1 MSKKTAHLR
10 EIIAKKFCLLVFFQI
25 FLLNCSAKAAHINF
39 LPMVS
44 EYYMRRCLNLAEKG
58 FGHVAPNPMV
68 GAVIV
73 CNDQIIGEGY
83 HQQFGGPHAE
93 VNAIASVQDESL
105 LPNSTLY
112 VSLEPCCHYGK
123 TPPCA
128 DLIIEKRIPHVVVC
142 NRDPFPSVNGKGIE
156 KLIMA
161 GVKVE
166 VGLLASEGKWLNRRF
181 FTFHEKKRPYILL
194 KWAQSADGFMDKI
207 RMKADEDPLR
217 ISSPDS
223 IAAMHRFRAGESA
236 IMVGPNTA
244 IMDNPSLTVRY
255 APGNQ
260 PLRILLDRDLNVPAS
275 AHLLDG
281 SVPTLVITSKED
293 IPHRP
298 NVCYVYCD
306 FLGDGSLNLN
316 AFYEL
321 LYRHNVESIIIEGGR
336 LLLQSFLDKGQWDEL
351 RVETNRS
358 LFVRHGVKAPDFK
371 LKENPEIQRFQI
383 QEFGPNEVSFYRKSE
398 QGFGSCT
405 SK

>member
-1 MSKKTAHLR
+1 
-10 EIIAKKFCLLVFFQI
+10 
-25 FLLNCSAKAAHINF
+25 
-39 LPMVS
+39 
-44 EYYMRRCLNLAEKG
+44 MRRCLNLAEKG